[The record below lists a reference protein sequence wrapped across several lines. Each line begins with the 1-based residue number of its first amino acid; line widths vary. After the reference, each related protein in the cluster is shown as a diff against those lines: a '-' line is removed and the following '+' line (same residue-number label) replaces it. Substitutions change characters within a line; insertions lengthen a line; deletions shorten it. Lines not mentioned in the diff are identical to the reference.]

1 MIQFGAINW
10 STISRKK
17 FSRNSLSVSIFR
29 LNYSLLKILSYFF
42 VSRDKNLD
50 GKKFYINVEL
60 PDLFRSTIFFHKNVM
75 QTERHK
81 ANQQDPLWMQ
91 QLRLNSNVLART
103 SVPRTSTAYK
113 PHVCMPYCFTKKPS
127 TTLKT
132 IAHCIIFYKTET
144 LSLSKKR
151 NITRVST

>member
-42 VSRDKNLD
+42 VSQDKNLD

-60 PDLFRSTIFFHKNVM
+60 PDLFRSTIFFYKNVM
-75 QTERHK
+75 QTEKHK
-81 ANQQDPLWMQ
+81 AN
-91 QLRLNSNVLART
+91 
-103 SVPRTSTAYK
+103 
-113 PHVCMPYCFTKKPS
+113 
-127 TTLKT
+127 
-132 IAHCIIFYKTET
+132 
-144 LSLSKKR
+144 
-151 NITRVST
+151 